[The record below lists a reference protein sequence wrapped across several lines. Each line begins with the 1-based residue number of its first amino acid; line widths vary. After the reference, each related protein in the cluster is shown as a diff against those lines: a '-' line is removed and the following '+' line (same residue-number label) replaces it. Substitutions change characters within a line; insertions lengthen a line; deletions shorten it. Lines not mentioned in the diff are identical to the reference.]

1 MMAKSDGQSLSVE
14 FLRIKY
20 ESVES
25 EWRERGKLN
34 ASVKMGR
41 ALSWTE
47 RASGET
53 ADPDAAFTFYW
64 IAFESVYSGRST
76 RPATKEMINT
86 FLGDVV
92 ALDRRNV
99 IYSEVIAK
107 ESKAILSLVAN
118 PYVFEPFWDGYYRY
132 ARRSDWR
139 TELMSSVNK
148 TIGYLDVG
156 ASETLNTLR
165 ILFERLRVLRNQ
177 LVHGGA
183 TWNDAVNRPQVED
196 GARVMSRLMPILL
209 NLMIDNPDSFDAKVH
224 SPPPTMDPD
233 WITYEAQMHMRR
245 LARMAVRMGQNHHAA
260 ALRDAIYRE
269 LKNSEDHHFADSIR
283 DLLT

>member
-1 MMAKSDGQSLSVE
+1 MTAKSDGQSISVE
-14 FLRIKY
+14 FLRAKY

-99 IYSEVIAK
+99 IYSE
-107 ESKAILSLVAN
+107 AILTPLCSLSNKAN
-118 PYVFEPFWDGYYRY
+118 P
-132 ARRSDWR
+132 S
-139 TELMSSVNK
+139 T
-148 TIGYLDVG
+148 
-156 ASETLNTLR
+156 
-165 ILFERLRVLRNQ
+165 
-177 LVHGGA
+177 
-183 TWNDAVNRPQVED
+183 
-196 GARVMSRLMPILL
+196 
-209 NLMIDNPDSFDAKVH
+209 
-224 SPPPTMDPD
+224 PPPKTSSQAVEQCYQPATRACTLLEGTM
-233 WITYEAQMHMRR
+233 
-245 LARMAVRMGQNHHAA
+245 
-260 ALRDAIYRE
+260 
-269 LKNSEDHHFADSIR
+269 
-283 DLLT
+283 